1 MGAGLTK
8 FCAGET
14 DINDNGVPDNKELME
29 FLEKHIDSL
38 TTMGKKKI
46 IKIINYKKFKA
57 KLGRF
62 FKKLIWGG
70 I

>member
-1 MGAGLTK
+1 MGNFITK

-14 DINDNGVPDNKELME
+14 DINNNNIPDNKELMQ

-46 IKIINYKKFKA
+46 IKIINKNLSK
-57 KLGRF
+57 
-62 FKKLIWGG
+62 
-70 I
+70 

>member
-1 MGAGLTK
+1 MGNWITK

-14 DINDNGVPDNKELME
+14 DINHNSIPDNKELME

-46 IKIINYKKFKA
+46 IKIINKNLSK
-57 KLGRF
+57 
-62 FKKLIWGG
+62 
-70 I
+70 

>member
-1 MGAGLTK
+1 MGNWITK

-14 DINDNGVPDNKELME
+14 DINENGIPDNKELME

-46 IKIINYKKFKA
+46 QENLLELVVIIEDLNEHK
-57 KLGRF
+57 
-62 FKKLIWGG
+62 
-70 I
+70 